1 MYPYLTLNTQC
12 LFKNQQIS
20 SWSYFN
26 MKLAANKDPMAAL
39 SCGKQLLRDS
49 NGTELKD
56 IILRKSVSVSIP
68 PPPKWD
74 VYILILQKWN
84 NSVLY
89 ILTEKKN
96 MIPIKKEWRYFCS
109 EWICSSAVPAASLP
123 HTPVKI
129 CRQFKITSTY
139 STVPCHIKDFVHF
152 SISTF

>member
-1 MYPYLTLNTQC
+1 
-12 LFKNQQIS
+12 
-20 SWSYFN
+20 

-89 ILTEKKN
+89 ILREKKYDTN
-96 MIPIKKEWRYFCS
+96 
-109 EWICSSAVPAASLP
+109 
-123 HTPVKI
+123 
-129 CRQFKITSTY
+129 
-139 STVPCHIKDFVHF
+139 
-152 SISTF
+152 